1 MSAAAPLPAG
11 EQRPESVSMRPLIA
25 GLLVF
30 LTVGVVG
37 LVIWLTNRGTLCSP
51 PSLPVA
57 GLPSC
62 ATVAAWSVAG
72 FVTFFGGLLTTI
84 GLIVRSLRRPRADAP
99 KSRIP
104 GGWVGWAVV
113 AVAITVVMAGV
124 LGGSA
129 YASQPG
135 APGASA
141 RGPTS
146 TPYRSAQT
154 VTVPAGQ
161 RQSSEGDTSFSFPA
175 SFAGYGGGWLNLT
188 FSSPVAVNVCLMTE
202 YSAFNESYSLCM
214 DGLGIDAV
222 SAIHAYS
229 GVLSVSSEGGAVAF
243 DAVSTSGS
251 AADVNYSW
259 TDDGSSSIG
268 SGSITTQATGSGALS
283 VPEGVVNLGT
293 ACVSFDLP
301 TNNQTTGTLFVNAT
315 MPVSVSATPTFASGC
330 NALGSLLSF
339 GSGSGTS
346 VALAISDNTGFNGSI
361 VAVSLTAASPLQT
374 SVTVTLVAEDTPI

>member
-1 MSAAAPLPAG
+1 MSLVAPPPAG

-72 FVTFFGGLLTTI
+72 FIAFFGGLLTTI
-84 GLIVRSLRRPRADAP
+84 GLIVRSLRSPRADAP
-99 KSRIP
+99 RSRMP
-104 GGWVGWAVV
+104 GAWVGWAVV

-202 YSAFNESYSLCM
+202 YSAFNESYSLCL
-214 DGLGIDAV
+214 DGLGFYAV
-222 SAIHAYS
+222 SAAQAYT
-229 GVLSVSSEGGAVAF
+229 GILSVSSEGGAVAL
-243 DAVSTSGS
+243 DAVLTNGS
-251 AADVNYSW
+251 ATDVHYSW
-259 TDDGSSSIG
+259 TDNGSVDFG
-268 SGSITTQATGSGALS
+268 PITTQATGSGVLS

-301 TNNQTTGTLFVNAT
+301 TDNQTTGTLFVNAT
-315 MPVSVSATPTFASGC
+315 MPVSVSAAPAFESGC
-330 NALGSLLSF
+330 SLLNGFLSF
-339 GSGSGTS
+339 GSVSGTS
-346 VALAISDNTGFNGSI
+346 VSLAISDNTGLDGSS
-361 VAVSLTAASPLQT
+361 VAVSLTATSPSQT

>member
-99 KSRIP
+99 KSRMP

-202 YSAFNESYSLCM
+202 YLVFNESYSLCL
-214 DGLGIDAV
+214 DGLGFDAV
-222 SAIHAYS
+222 SAIHAYT
-229 GVLSVSSEGGAVAF
+229 GILSVSSEGGAVAF

-259 TDDGSSSIG
+259 TDNGSVNLGPIM
-268 SGSITTQATGSGALS
+268 TQATGSGVLS
-283 VPEGVVNLGT
+283 VPEGAVNLGT

-315 MPVSVSATPTFASGC
+315 MPVSVSAAPAFESGC
-330 NALGSLLSF
+330 SLLGGFLSF
-339 GSGSGTS
+339 GSVSGTS
-346 VALAISDNTGFNGSI
+346 VSLAISDNTGLDGST
-361 VAVSLTAASPLQT
+361 VAVSLTATSPLQT